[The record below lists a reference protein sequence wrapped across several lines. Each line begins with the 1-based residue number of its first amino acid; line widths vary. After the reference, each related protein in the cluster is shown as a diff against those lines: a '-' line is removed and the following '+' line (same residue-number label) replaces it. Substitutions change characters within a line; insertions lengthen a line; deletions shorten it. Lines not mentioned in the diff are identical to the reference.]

1 MPQLYDIIKR
11 PIVTEA
17 TSIAFQERGE
27 YVFEV
32 HPDANKT
39 SIKQAIEQ
47 LFGVKVTGVWT
58 SQQRGKARKVGKS
71 SGRRPDWKKAFV
83 KLREGD
89 RIEEIFEGFEG

>member
-27 YVFEV
+27 YAFEV
-32 HPDANKT
+32 HPDANKLT
-39 SIKQAIEQ
+39 IKTAIEQ
-47 LFGVKVTGVWT
+47 LFGVRVTGVWT
-58 SQQRGKARKVGKS
+58 SQQRGKMRKVGKT